1 MKRTLWLLAPFGAS
15 TAAHQQQ
22 EQHHRRSQEHR
33 QRSSVGWASVGRRP
47 VTCGARS
54 CDRG

>member
-22 EQHHRRSQEHR
+22 QAQQHRRSV
-33 QRSSVGWASVGRRP
+33 STASVQASVGHRLDAGP
-47 VTCGARS
+47 CGARS